1 MVSGHKE
8 PSSWAR
14 MENGLAGLAAASTK
28 AKQMAAQGIPGT
40 ARAPLPVRNQAGSVL
55 GIN

>member
-8 PSSWAR
+8 PSSWAH

-28 AKQMAAQGIPGT
+28 AKQTAAQGIQAQPELLF
-40 ARAPLPVRNQAGSVL
+40 PLETKQEV
-55 GIN
+55 